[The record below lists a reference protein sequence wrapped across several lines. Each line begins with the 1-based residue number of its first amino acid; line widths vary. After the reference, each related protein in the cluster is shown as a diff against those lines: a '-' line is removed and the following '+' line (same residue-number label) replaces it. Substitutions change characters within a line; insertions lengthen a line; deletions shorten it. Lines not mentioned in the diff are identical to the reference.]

1 MQLHRSV
8 SRTGIILG
16 LLYAVFATTHAYKF
30 SILQGVTPG
39 QTAPTTSIDLDNRM
53 LKFIPD
59 GYLPYPKT
67 LTLEPVF
74 RESSMIARDNTAT
87 ELCDYVLK
95 MVLLVSRKSDI
106 SNLPQKA
113 FFLNGLPE
121 CSINPSS
128 FSEILPEM
136 IPMTFVFLRSSPGL
150 ENFKTS
156 AYPYLKQLNIG
167 MGVLSENKFDELKK
181 DASNFQLVA
190 DFSILPTL
198 DFEHLHQVEV
208 FSNLNSL
215 EGYVLSLS
223 ASHFAH
229 KFQMTDK
236 EKMLVRHYIL
246 LGKLAEGAGG
256 IDLKNNKYCSPFYGQ
271 YCVDL
276 RQYGLV
282 ADMDGLMK
290 YIAQIE
296 YQEEMWPGTLKHEF
310 NELYINNCLKH
321 QQETLTACLKRT
333 FEELPKKVDQ
343 SLLKRISTITN
354 SQNKEVFT
362 SVLSNTYS
370 QIERY
375 HLTEEFSAF
384 PASVAVVIDGEKIE
398 GRITANSLL
407 KILCKLKDETT
418 GICSPTVVYHPKI
431 ENTPPVYPYKNITV
445 VFTLI
450 LTVAVVLYTVSNC

>member
-1 MQLHRSV
+1 MSRSQ
-8 SRTGIILG
+8 SRIGLLLG
-16 LLYAVFATTHAYKF
+16 LLFVMLATTHAYKF
-30 SILQGVTPG
+30 SIVQGANSG
-39 QTAPTTSIDLDNRM
+39 QEASTNSIELDNRM
-53 LKFIPD
+53 IKFIPE
-59 GYLPYPKT
+59 GYLPYPKS
-67 LTLEPVF
+67 LTLEPTF

-95 MVLLVSRKSDI
+95 MVLLISRKSDT

-128 FSEILPEM
+128 FSGVTPEM
-136 IPMTFVFLRSSPGL
+136 IPMTFVFLRSSPAL

-156 AYPYLKQLNIG
+156 THPYLKQMNIG
-167 MGVLSENKFDELKK
+167 VAVLSETKFDELKK
-181 DASNFQLVA
+181 DASNFKLVA
-190 DFSILPTL
+190 DFSIVPTL

-229 KFQMTDK
+229 KFRMTEK
-236 EKMLVRHYIL
+236 ERMLVRHYIL
-246 LGKLAEGAGG
+246 LGKLVDGPGG
-256 IDLKNNKYCSPFYGQ
+256 LDLKNNKYCSPFYGQ

-276 RQYGLV
+276 RHYGLV

-310 NELYINNCLKH
+310 NDLYINNCLKH

-343 SLLKRISTITN
+343 SMVKRISTITN

-362 SVLSNTYS
+362 SVLTNTYS

-375 HLTEEFSAF
+375 HLTEEFAAF
-384 PASVAVVIDGEKIE
+384 PASVSVVIDGEKIE

-407 KILCKLKDETT
+407 KILCKLNDETT

-431 ENTPPVYPYKNITV
+431 ENTPPMYPYKNITV

-450 LTVAVVLYTVSNC
+450 LTVAVVLYTVSKS